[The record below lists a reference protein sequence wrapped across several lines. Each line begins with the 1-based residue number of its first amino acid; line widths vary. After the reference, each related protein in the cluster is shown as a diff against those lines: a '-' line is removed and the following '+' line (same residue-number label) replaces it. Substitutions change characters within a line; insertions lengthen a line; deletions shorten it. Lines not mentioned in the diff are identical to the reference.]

1 MGLHQF
7 LENIKYDLNEISI
20 SINKLYFS
28 QWYWIQDEILFTPY
42 YPIQLF

>member
-7 LENIKYDLNEISI
+7 LTNIKHDLNEISI

-28 QWYWIQDEILFTPY
+28 QSY
-42 YPIQLF
+42 